1 MAEANARFLNL
12 QTCVY
17 RVGDLAEAKAW
28 YTEVL
33 GAPPYFDEP
42 FYVGFSVSGYELG
55 LMPGGDASAD
65 ASPNMY
71 CYFGVTDAKA
81 EYGRLLELGGSE
93 LEAPHDVGEGI
104 VVAAVRD
111 PFGNP
116 FGVIENPHF
125 TK

>member
-1 MAEANARFLNL
+1 MPDTQNRFLNL

-17 RVGDLAEAKAW
+17 RVGDLGQAKTW
-28 YTEVL
+28 YARVL
-33 GAPPYFDEP
+33 GVKPYFDEP
-42 FYVGFSVSGYELG
+42 FYVGFSVAGYELG
-55 LMPGGDASAD
+55 LMPGEPASDAAPSMFCYWGVADAQAEYDRLIEAGASA
-65 ASPNMY
+65 
-71 CYFGVTDAKA
+71 
-81 EYGRLLELGGSE
+81 

-116 FGVIENPHF
+116 FGVIRNPYF

>member
-1 MAEANARFLNL
+1 MTAAPGRFLNL
-12 QTCVY
+12 QTCIY
-17 RVGDLAEAKAW
+17 RVSDLAKAKAW

-42 FYVGFSVSGYELG
+42 FYVGFSVAGFELG
-55 LMPGGDASAD
+55 LMPGETEIAEHPGVQCYWGVAD
-65 ASPNMY
+65 AP
-71 CYFGVTDAKA
+71 A
-81 EYGRLLELGGSE
+81 EHARLLSLGGAA
-93 LEAPHDVGEGI
+93 LEEPHDVGEGI

-116 FGVIENPHF
+116 FGVICNPHF

>member
-1 MAEANARFLNL
+1 MTDAPSPFLNL

-17 RVGDLAEAKAW
+17 RVGDLAAAKAW

-33 GAPPYFDEP
+33 GAPPSFDES

-55 LMPGGDASAD
+55 LMPSSTAPA
-65 ASPNMY
+65 ATPTMF
-71 CYFGVTDAKA
+71 CYWGVADAKA
-81 EYGRLLELGGSE
+81 AYDRLLGLGAAA
-93 LEAPHDVGEGI
+93 LEEPHDVGGGI

-111 PFGNP
+111 PFGKP
-116 FGVIENPHF
+116 FGVILNPHF